1 MPEEHTYKLSLNWD
15 EGRIGTLKS
24 DDLEES
30 VKVAT
35 PPEFPGGVEGV
46 WSPEHLYV
54 ASVSSCFMTS
64 FLAIADFSKLEYE
77 NLSIESEGLLSKSD
91 GKYVMSKITLRP
103 VLVITDPNQE
113 SKAHRLLEKA
123 DQICLITR
131 SIKSEVVVE
140 PVVEVSVKT

>member
-77 NLSIESEGLLSKSD
+77 NLSIESEGLLNKSD

-113 SKAHRLLEKA
+113 SKAYRLLEKA

-140 PVVEVSVKT
+140 PVVEISVKA